1 VVVGVV
7 VIVVC
12 KAERPMLALNRF
24 TLACALMSGTIAFAQ
39 KPISDVPELPLA
51 DAIQIA
57 LANNRPVEIS
67 KLDITK
73 SNWQVAATKSKRFP
87 EINTYFF
94 GSGNLTPAAF
104 TFKKGIFP
112 NGDLPPVPS
121 KDVSIELSQ
130 AFTGYV
136 FAQVAQPL
144 TQLYK
149 IKLAIREQELE
160 VELAKAKYQG
170 NRQSVVADV
179 KQAYYAVLQ
188 TESALVAAEATVA
201 GYKETDR
208 VMLEYLSEESVLK
221 SDSLEVKAK
230 LAQAQYQVAE
240 LNDTLQT
247 QKEKLNDLLGRD
259 IDTPFRTQP
268 VVAVSSEEIDLKLAR
283 QTALKQRPEIQ
294 EAEID
299 THRAEYDRRIAK
311 SAYIPDIG
319 AAFHYTS
326 PIGTQILPQNI
337 ASAGVEV
344 KWEPFEWG
352 ERRDN
357 VKQKEVA
364 VSQSKY
370 QLDETRS
377 QVLIDV
383 DNSFRK
389 LSESRL
395 TLQVARAAR
404 DAANE
409 KLREVN
415 NEFSKSVVLLRDVL
429 DQQTAVA
436 NANHDYEQGL
446 LAFWSAKAQFEKS
459 LGEE

>member
-1 VVVGVV
+1 MTGTL
-7 VIVVC
+7 VC
-12 KAERPMLALNRF
+12 AQQPPAEA
-24 TLACALMSGTIAFAQ
+24 
-39 KPISDVPELPLA
+39 PELPLGE
-51 DAIQIA
+51 AIQIA
-57 LANNRPVEIS
+57 LANNRPVAVS

-73 SNWQVAATKSKRFP
+73 ANWQVAATKSKRFP

-112 NGDLPPVPS
+112 NGDGPPVPS
-121 KDVSIELSQ
+121 KDVSIQLSQ
-130 AFTGYV
+130 TFTGYAV
-136 FAQVAQPL
+136 AQVAQPL

-149 IKLAIREQELE
+149 IRLAIREQELE
-160 VELAKAKYQG
+160 AELAKAKYEG

-188 TESALVAAEATVA
+188 TESALHAAEITVT

-208 VMLEYLSEESVLK
+208 VMLQYLSEESVLK
-221 SDSLEVKAK
+221 ANSLEVKAK
-230 LAQAQYQVAE
+230 LAQAQYQVVE
-240 LNDTLQT
+240 LSDTLQT

-259 IDTPFRTQP
+259 IDTPFRTQTIAP
-268 VVAVSSEEIDLKLAR
+268 VSSEELDLSLAR

-294 EAEID
+294 EAKID
-299 THRAEYDRRIAK
+299 TQRAEYDRRIAK

-319 AAFHYTS
+319 AAFHYLS

-337 ASAGVEV
+337 ASAGIEM
-344 KWEPFEWG
+344 KWDPFEWG

-357 VKQKEVA
+357 VKQKEA
-364 VSQSKY
+364 TVSQSKF

-377 QVLIDV
+377 QVLIDI

-395 TLQVARAAR
+395 ILQVATAAR

-415 NEFSKSVVLLRDVL
+415 NQFAKSVVLLRDVL

-446 LAFWSAKAQFEKS
+446 LAFWSAKAQFEKA

>member
-1 VVVGVV
+1 
-7 VIVVC
+7 
-12 KAERPMLALNRF
+12 MLALNHF
-24 TLACALMSGTIAFAQ
+24 TLACALMTGTIAFAQ
-39 KPISDVPELPLA
+39 NPVSEIPELPLA
-51 DAIQIA
+51 EAIQIA
-57 LANNRPVEIS
+57 LSSNRPVEIS

-73 SNWQVAATKSKRFP
+73 ANWQVAATKSKRFP
-87 EINTYFF
+87 EISTYFF

-112 NGDLPPVPS
+112 NGDGPPLPS
-121 KDVSIELSQ
+121 KDVSIQLSQ
-130 AFTGYV
+130 TFTGYAV
-136 FAQVAQPL
+136 AQVAQPL

-149 IKLAIREQELE
+149 IRLAIREQELE
-160 VELAKAKYQG
+160 VELAKVKYQG
-170 NRQSVVADV
+170 NRQSLVADV

-188 TESALVAAEATVA
+188 TESALHAAEVTVA

-221 SDSLEVKAK
+221 SNSLEVKAK

-240 LNDTLQT
+240 LNDTQQT

-268 VVAVSSEEIDLKLAR
+268 VAPVSSEELDLTLAR

-319 AAFHYTS
+319 AAFHYLS

-337 ASAGVEV
+337 ASAGIEM
-344 KWEPFEWG
+344 KWDPFEWG
-352 ERRDN
+352 ARRDN
-357 VKQKEVA
+357 VRQKEA
-364 VSQSKY
+364 TVSQSKY

-383 DNSFRK
+383 GNSFRK

-395 TLQVARAAR
+395 ILQVATVAR
-404 DAANE
+404 EAANE

-415 NEFSKSVVLLRDVL
+415 NQFGKSVVLLRDVL
-429 DQQTAVA
+429 EQQTAVS

-446 LAFWSAKAQFEKS
+446 LAFWSAKAQFEKA

>member
-1 VVVGVV
+1 VVVVVVG
-7 VIVVC
+7 
-12 KAERPMLALNRF
+12 KAERPMLASNYF
-24 TLACALMSGTIAFAQ
+24 TLVCVFMIGTIAFGQ
-39 KPISDVPELPLA
+39 KLVSEAPELPLA
-51 DAIQIA
+51 EAVQIA
-57 LANNRPVEIS
+57 LSNNRPVEIS
-67 KLDITK
+67 KLDISK
-73 SNWQVAATKSKRFP
+73 ANWQVAATKSKRFP
-87 EINTYFF
+87 EISTYFF

-112 NGDLPPVPS
+112 NGDGPPLPS
-121 KDVSIELSQ
+121 KDVSIQLSQ
-130 AFTGYV
+130 TFTGYAV
-136 FAQVAQPL
+136 AQVAQPL

-149 IKLAIREQELE
+149 IRLAIREQELG
-160 VELAKAKYQG
+160 VELAKVKYQG
-170 NRQSVVADV
+170 SRQSIVADV

-188 TESALVAAEATVA
+188 TESALHAAEVTVA

-208 VMLEYLSEESVLK
+208 VVLEYLSEESVLK
-221 SDSLEVKAK
+221 SNSLEVKAK

-268 VVAVSSEEIDLKLAR
+268 VAPVSAEELDLTVAR
-283 QTALKQRPEIQ
+283 QSALKQRPEIQ

-299 THRAEYDRRIAK
+299 TRRAEYDRRIAK

-319 AAFHYTS
+319 AAFHYLS

-337 ASAGVEV
+337 ASAGIEM
-344 KWEPFEWG
+344 KWDPFEWG

-357 VKQKEVA
+357 VKQKEVT

-395 TLQVARAAR
+395 ILQVAAAAR

-415 NEFSKSVVLLRDVL
+415 NQFSKSVVLLRDVL

-436 NANHDYEQGL
+436 NANHDYDQGL
-446 LAFWSAKAQFEKS
+446 LAFWSAKAQFEKA

>member
-1 VVVGVV
+1 
-7 VIVVC
+7 
-12 KAERPMLALNRF
+12 MLAFKHF
-24 TLACALMSGTIAFAQ
+24 TLACAFMTGTIAIAQ
-39 KPISDVPELPLA
+39 NPAGEVAELPLA
-51 DAIQIA
+51 EAIQIA

-73 SNWQVAATKSKRFP
+73 ANWQVAATKSKRFP
-87 EINTYFF
+87 EISTYFF

-112 NGDLPPVPS
+112 NGDGPPVPS
-121 KDVSIELSQ
+121 KDTSIQLSQ
-130 AFTGYV
+130 TFTGYAV
-136 FAQVAQPL
+136 AQVAQPL

-149 IKLAIREQELE
+149 IRLAIREQELE
-160 VELAKAKYQG
+160 VDLAKVKYQG

-188 TESALVAAEATVA
+188 TESALHAAEVAVA

-221 SDSLEVKAK
+221 SNSLEVKAK

-268 VVAVSSEEIDLKLAR
+268 VEPVSSEELDLRLAR

-319 AAFHYTS
+319 AAFHYLS

-337 ASAGVEV
+337 TSAGVEM
-344 KWEPFEWG
+344 KWDPFEWG

-357 VKQKEVA
+357 VKQKEVT

-395 TLQVARAAR
+395 ILQVAAAAR

-415 NEFSKSVVLLRDVL
+415 NQFSKSVVLLRDVL

-436 NANHDYEQGL
+436 NANHDYEQSL
-446 LAFWSAKAQFEKS
+446 LAFWSAKAQLEKA

>member
-1 VVVGVV
+1 MRASSHL
-7 VIVVC
+7 I
-12 KAERPMLALNRF
+12 
-24 TLACALMSGTIAFAQ
+24 LACVLMTGTVFAQ
-39 KPISDVPELPLA
+39 KPAADAPELALA
-51 DAIQIA
+51 EAIQIA
-57 LANNRPVEIS
+57 LANNRPVTIS

-73 SNWQVAATKSKRFP
+73 ANWQVAATKSKRFP

-112 NGDLPPVPS
+112 NGDGLPLPS
-121 KDVSIELSQ
+121 KDVSIQLSQ
-130 AFTGYV
+130 TFTGYAV
-136 FAQVAQPL
+136 AQVAQPL

-149 IKLAIREQELE
+149 IRLAVREQELE
-160 VELAKAKYQG
+160 AQLAKAKYEG
-170 NRQSVVADV
+170 NRQSVAADV

-188 TESALVAAEATVA
+188 SESALHAAEVAVA

-208 VMLEYLSEESVLK
+208 VMLQYLSVESVLK
-221 SDSLEVKAK
+221 SNSLEVKAK
-230 LAQAQYQVAE
+230 LAQAQYQVVE
-240 LNDTLQT
+240 LADTLQT

-259 IDTPFRTQP
+259 IDTAFRTQP
-268 VVAVSSEEIDLKLAR
+268 VAPVSSEELDLSLAR

-311 SAYIPDIG
+311 SAYIPDVG
-319 AAFHYTS
+319 AAFHYLS

-337 ASAGVEV
+337 ASAGIEM
-344 KWEPFEWG
+344 KWDPFEWG

-357 VKQKEVA
+357 VKQKEA
-364 VSQSKY
+364 TVSQSKF

-383 DNSFRK
+383 DNSYRK

-395 TLQVARAAR
+395 ILQVAAAAR
-404 DAANE
+404 DAADE

-415 NEFSKSVVLLRDVL
+415 NQFEKSVVLLREVL
-429 DQQTAVA
+429 DQQTAVT

>member
-1 VVVGVV
+1 VVVVVVG
-7 VIVVC
+7 
-12 KAERPMLALNRF
+12 KAERPMLAFNYF
-24 TLACALMSGTIAFAQ
+24 TLVCVFMTGTIAFGQ
-39 KPISDVPELPLA
+39 KLVSEAPELPLA
-51 DAIQIA
+51 EAVQIA
-57 LANNRPVEIS
+57 LSNNRPVEIS
-67 KLDITK
+67 KLDISK
-73 SNWQVAATKSKRFP
+73 ANWQVAATKSKRFP
-87 EINTYFF
+87 EISTYFF

-112 NGDLPPVPS
+112 NGDGPPLPS
-121 KDVSIELSQ
+121 KDVSIQLSQ
-130 AFTGYV
+130 TFTGYAV
-136 FAQVAQPL
+136 AQVAQPL

-149 IKLAIREQELE
+149 IRLAIREQELG
-160 VELAKAKYQG
+160 VELAKVKYQG
-170 NRQSVVADV
+170 SRQSIVADV

-188 TESALVAAEATVA
+188 TESALHAAEVTVA

-208 VMLEYLSEESVLK
+208 VVLEYLSEESVLK
-221 SDSLEVKAK
+221 SNSLEVKAK

-268 VVAVSSEEIDLKLAR
+268 VAPVSAEELDLTVAR
-283 QTALKQRPEIQ
+283 QSALKQRPEIQ

-299 THRAEYDRRIAK
+299 TRRAEYDRRIAK

-319 AAFHYTS
+319 AAFHYLS

-337 ASAGVEV
+337 ASAGIEM
-344 KWEPFEWG
+344 KWDPFEWG

-357 VKQKEVA
+357 VKQKEVT

-395 TLQVARAAR
+395 ILQVAAAAR

-415 NEFSKSVVLLRDVL
+415 NQFRKSVVLLRDVL

-446 LAFWSAKAQFEKS
+446 LAFWSAKAQFEKA

>member
-1 VVVGVV
+1 VVVVVVG
-7 VIVVC
+7 
-12 KAERPMLALNRF
+12 KAERPMLASNYF
-24 TLACALMSGTIAFAQ
+24 TLVCVFMIGTIAFGQ
-39 KPISDVPELPLA
+39 KLVSEAPELPLA
-51 DAIQIA
+51 EAVQIA
-57 LANNRPVEIS
+57 LSNNRPVEIS
-67 KLDITK
+67 KLDISK
-73 SNWQVAATKSKRFP
+73 ANWQVAATKSKRFP
-87 EINTYFF
+87 EISTYFF

-112 NGDLPPVPS
+112 NGDGPPLPS
-121 KDVSIELSQ
+121 KDVSIQLSQ
-130 AFTGYV
+130 TFTGYAV
-136 FAQVAQPL
+136 AQVAQPL

-149 IKLAIREQELE
+149 IRLAIREQELG
-160 VELAKAKYQG
+160 VELAKVKYQG
-170 NRQSVVADV
+170 SRQSIVADV

-188 TESALVAAEATVA
+188 TESALHAAEVTVA

-208 VMLEYLSEESVLK
+208 VVLEYLSEESVLK
-221 SDSLEVKAK
+221 SNSLEVKAK

-268 VVAVSSEEIDLKLAR
+268 VAPVSAEELDLTVAR
-283 QTALKQRPEIQ
+283 QSALKQRPEIQ

-299 THRAEYDRRIAK
+299 TRRAEYDRRIAK

-319 AAFHYTS
+319 AAFHYLS

-337 ASAGVEV
+337 ASAGIEM
-344 KWEPFEWG
+344 KWDPFEWG

-357 VKQKEVA
+357 VKQKEVT

-395 TLQVARAAR
+395 ILQVAAAAR

-415 NEFSKSVVLLRDVL
+415 NQFNKSVVLLRDVL

-436 NANHDYEQGL
+436 NANHDYDQGL
-446 LAFWSAKAQFEKS
+446 LAFWSAKAQFEKA

>member
-1 VVVGVV
+1 
-7 VIVVC
+7 
-12 KAERPMLALNRF
+12 MLAFKHL
-24 TLACALMSGTIAFAQ
+24 TLVCAFMTGTIAFAQ
-39 KPISDVPELPLA
+39 SSVREVPELPLA
-51 DAIQIA
+51 EAVQIA
-57 LANNRPVEIS
+57 LSNNRPVEIS

-73 SNWQVAATKSKRFP
+73 ANWQVAAIKSKRFP
-87 EINTYFF
+87 EISTYFF

-104 TFKKGIFP
+104 TFKKGTFP
-112 NGDLPPVPS
+112 NGDGPPVPS
-121 KDVSIELSQ
+121 KDVSIQLSQ
-130 AFTGYV
+130 AFTGYAV
-136 FAQVAQPL
+136 AQVAQPL

-149 IKLAIREQELE
+149 IRLAIREQELE
-160 VELAKAKYQG
+160 VELAKVKYQG

-188 TESALVAAEATVA
+188 TESALHAAEATVA
-201 GYKETDR
+201 SYKETDR
-208 VMLEYLSEESVLK
+208 VTGQYLSEESVLK
-221 SDSLEVKAK
+221 SNSLEVKAK
-230 LAQAQYQVAE
+230 LAQSQYQVAE

-268 VVAVSSEEIDLKLAR
+268 VAPESSEELDLTLAR

-299 THRAEYDRRIAK
+299 THRAEYDRKIAK
-311 SAYIPDIG
+311 AAYIPDIG
-319 AAFHYTS
+319 AAFHYLS

-337 ASAGVEV
+337 TSAGVEM
-344 KWEPFEWG
+344 KWDPFEWG

-357 VKQKEVA
+357 VKQKEVT

-395 TLQVARAAR
+395 VLQVATAAR

-415 NEFSKSVVLLRDVL
+415 NQYEKSVVLLRDVL

-446 LAFWSAKAQFEKS
+446 LAFWSAKALFEKA

>member
-1 VVVGVV
+1 VVVVVVG
-7 VIVVC
+7 
-12 KAERPMLALNRF
+12 KAERPMLAFNYF
-24 TLACALMSGTIAFAQ
+24 TLVCVFMTGTIAFGQ
-39 KPISDVPELPLA
+39 KLVSEAPELPLA
-51 DAIQIA
+51 EAVQIA
-57 LANNRPVEIS
+57 LSNNRPVEIS
-67 KLDITK
+67 KLDISK
-73 SNWQVAATKSKRFP
+73 ANWQVAATKSKRFP
-87 EINTYFF
+87 EISTYFF

-112 NGDLPPVPS
+112 NGDGPPLPS
-121 KDVSIELSQ
+121 KDVSIQLSQ
-130 AFTGYV
+130 TFTGYAV
-136 FAQVAQPL
+136 AQVAQPL

-149 IKLAIREQELE
+149 IRLAIREQELG
-160 VELAKAKYQG
+160 VELAKVKYQG
-170 NRQSVVADV
+170 SRQSIVADV

-188 TESALVAAEATVA
+188 TESALHAAEVTVA

-208 VMLEYLSEESVLK
+208 VVLEYLSEESVLK
-221 SDSLEVKAK
+221 SNSLEVKAK

-268 VVAVSSEEIDLKLAR
+268 VAPVSAEELDLTVAR
-283 QTALKQRPEIQ
+283 QSALKQRPEIQ

-299 THRAEYDRRIAK
+299 TRRAEYDRRIAK

-319 AAFHYTS
+319 AAFHYLS

-337 ASAGVEV
+337 ASAGIEM
-344 KWEPFEWG
+344 KWDPFEWG

-357 VKQKEVA
+357 VKQKEVT

-395 TLQVARAAR
+395 ILQVAAAAR

-415 NEFSKSVVLLRDVL
+415 NQFSKSVVLLRDVL

-436 NANHDYEQGL
+436 NANHDYDQGL
-446 LAFWSAKAQFEKS
+446 LAFWSAKAQFEKA